1 MNMHIEPVTKKLPIT
16 ILTGFLGSGKTTLL
30 NYILTERHGHRIAV
44 IENEFGEVDVDSDLV
59 LASDEE
65 IFQMQNGCICCFVDV
80 RNDLIDVMKKLLS
93 HKDKFDHIIVET
105 SGLADP
111 TPVATAFFV
120 DRSVADEVELDAI
133 VTLVDAM
140 HIDQHL
146 YDPVLDGSDNQAV
159 NQIVAADRILVNKV
173 DLASEEGLGE
183 LEGSLR
189 KLNQTAPILRSTYG
203 QVDLSNILGVKG
215 FRPSYVRERAEILD
229 IDMDDDRDAHGHH
242 SHDCH
247 DAACSHPD
255 HDHGHHIECHDAACD
270 NPDHHHDHGD
280 KHGHAPVT
288 ALRPHRHDAT
298 VKSHS
303 FVYPQSFDGEK
314 LAGFL
319 KDYLGEHGDDI
330 FRTKGIVSVANDDRF
345 FVLQAVH
352 KLVDFRPDH
361 AWGEDTPKSKFVF
374 IGRNLDRDGI
384 DRNLRACL
392 AA

>member
-1 MNMHIEPVTKKLPIT
+1 MHIEPASQQKLPIT

-44 IENEFGEVDVDSDLV
+44 IENEYGEVDVDSDLV

-120 DRSVADEVELDAI
+120 DRSVADEVELDAV

-159 NQIVAADRILVNKV
+159 NQIVAADRILVNKI
-173 DLASEEGLGE
+173 DLAGE
-183 LEGSLR
+183 DALGSLETSLR
-189 KLNQTAPILRSTYG
+189 RLNQTAPILRSSYG
-203 QVDLSNILGVKG
+203 KVDLSNIIGVKG

-229 IDMDDDRDAHGHH
+229 IDMDDDRDAEHH
-242 SHDCH
+242 HHHDCKERCCDH
-247 DAACSHPD
+247 AH
-255 HDHGHHIECHDAACD
+255 HDHGHH
-270 NPDHHHDHGD
+270 HHHDHGRA
-280 KHGHAPVT
+280 HATP
-288 ALRPHRHDAT
+288 LRPHQHDAT

-303 FVYPQSFDGEK
+303 FVYPEAFDGEK

-319 KDYLGEHGDDI
+319 KGYLGEHGDDI
-330 FRTKGIVSVANDDRF
+330 FRTKGIVSVAGDDRF

-361 AWGEDTPKSKFVF
+361 AWGEDKRKSKFVF
-374 IGRNLDRDGI
+374 IGRNLDRESI

-392 AA
+392 VP

>member
-1 MNMHIEPVTKKLPIT
+1 MNMHIQPAERKLPIT

-44 IENEFGEVDVDSDLV
+44 IENEYGEVDVDSDLV

-120 DRSVADEVELDAI
+120 DRSVAEEVELDAI

-159 NQIVAADRILVNKV
+159 NQIVAADRILVNKI
-173 DLASEEGLGE
+173 DLAEEDALGS

-189 KLNQTAPILRSTYG
+189 KLNQTAPILRSSYG
-203 QVDLSNILGVKG
+203 KVDLSNILGVNG

-229 IDMDDDRDAHGHH
+229 IDLDDDRDAHDHH
-242 SHDCH
+242 DHDCH
-247 DAACSHPD
+247 DAACDHPD
-255 HDHGHHIECHDAACD
+255 HDHA
-270 NPDHHHDHGD
+270 HDHRHGD
-280 KHGHAPVT
+280 QGGKAGPIS
-288 ALRPHRHDAT
+288 LRPHRHDAT

-303 FVYPQSFDGEK
+303 FVYPEPFDGEK
-314 LAGFL
+314 LAAFL
-319 KDYLGEHGDDI
+319 KDYLAEHGDDI
-330 FRTKGIVSVANDDRF
+330 FRTKGIVSVADDERF

-352 KLVDFRPDH
+352 KLVDFRADH
-361 AWGEDTPKSKFVF
+361 AWGEDKPKSKFVF
-374 IGRNLDRDGI
+374 IGRNLDREGI

>member
-1 MNMHIEPVTKKLPIT
+1 MNIHIEPASRQKLPIT

-44 IENEFGEVDVDSDLV
+44 IENEYGEVDVDSDLV

-120 DRSVADEVELDAI
+120 DRNVAEEVELDAV
-133 VTLVDAM
+133 VTLVDAK

-159 NQIVAADRILVNKV
+159 NQIVAADRIIVNKI
-173 DLASEEGLGE
+173 DLAEDEALGS

-189 KLNQTAPILRSTYG
+189 KLNQTAPILRSSYG
-203 QVDLSNILGVKG
+203 KVDLSDILGVNG

-229 IDMDDDRDAHGHH
+229 IDLDDNRDAHGHH
-242 SHDCH
+242 
-247 DAACSHPD
+247 
-255 HDHGHHIECHDAACD
+255 HHECHDAACD
-270 NPDHHHDHGD
+270 HPDHDHARHGHDHD
-280 KHGHAPVT
+280 HRHAS
-288 ALRPHRHDAT
+288 ALKPHRHDAT
-298 VKSHS
+298 VTSHS
-303 FVYPQSFDGEK
+303 FVYPEAFDAEK
-314 LAGFL
+314 LAAFL
-319 KDYLGEHGDDI
+319 EGYLDKHGNDI

-361 AWGEDTPKSKFVF
+361 AWGEDRRKSKFVF
-374 IGRNLDRDGI
+374 IGRNLDRVGI

-392 AA
+392 VP

>member
-1 MNMHIEPVTKKLPIT
+1 MNMHIEPASQQKLPIT

-44 IENEFGEVDVDSDLV
+44 IENEYGEVDVDSDLV

-120 DRSVADEVELDAI
+120 DRSVADEVELDAV

-159 NQIVAADRILVNKV
+159 NQIVAADRILVNKI
-173 DLASEEGLGE
+173 DLAGEDALGS
-183 LEGSLR
+183 LETSLR
-189 KLNQTAPILRSTYG
+189 KLNQTAPILRSSYG
-203 QVDLSNILGVKG
+203 KVDLSNILGVKG

-229 IDMDDDRDAHGHH
+229 IDMDDDRDAEHH
-242 SHDCH
+242 HHHDCKEPCCDH
-247 DAACSHPD
+247 AH
-255 HDHGHHIECHDAACD
+255 HDHGHH
-270 NPDHHHDHGD
+270 HHHDHGRA
-280 KHGHAPVT
+280 HATP
-288 ALRPHRHDAT
+288 LRPHQHDAT

-303 FVYPQSFDGEK
+303 FVYPEAFDGEK

-319 KDYLGEHGDDI
+319 KGYLGEHGDDI
-330 FRTKGIVSVANDDRF
+330 FRTKGIVSVAGDDRF

-361 AWGEDTPKSKFVF
+361 AWGEDKRKSKFVF
-374 IGRNLDRDGI
+374 IGRNLDRESI

-392 AA
+392 VP

>member
-1 MNMHIEPVTKKLPIT
+1 MNMHIEPVSQKLPIT

-159 NQIVAADRILVNKV
+159 NQIVAADRIIVNKI
-173 DLASEEGLGE
+173 DLAGEEALNS
-183 LEGSLR
+183 LETSLR
-189 KLNQTAPILRSTYG
+189 KLNQTAPILRSSYG
-203 QVDLSNILGVKG
+203 VVDLSNILGVNG

-229 IDMDDDRDAHGHH
+229 IDMDDDHDAHGHH
-242 SHDCH
+242 HDECH
-247 DAACSHPD
+247 DAACDHPD
-255 HDHGHHIECHDAACD
+255 HDHGHH
-270 NPDHHHDHGD
+270 HDHG
-280 KHGHAPVT
+280 HGQASV
-288 ALRPHRHDAT
+288 LRPHSHDAT

-303 FVYPQSFDGEK
+303 FVYPHSFDGEK
-314 LAGFL
+314 LATFL
-319 KDYLGEHGDDI
+319 KDYLGERGDDI
-330 FRTKGIVSVANDDRF
+330 FRTKGIVSVANDERF

-361 AWGEDTPKSKFVF
+361 SWGEDTRKSKFVF

>member
-1 MNMHIEPVTKKLPIT
+1 MNMHIQPADRKLPIT

-44 IENEFGEVDVDSDLV
+44 IENEYGEVDVDSDLV

-120 DRSVADEVELDAI
+120 DRNVAEEVELDAI
-133 VTLVDAM
+133 VTLVDAK

-159 NQIVAADRILVNKV
+159 NQIVAADRILVNKI
-173 DLASEEGLGE
+173 DLAEEHALGS

-189 KLNQTAPILRSTYG
+189 KLNQTAPILRSSYG
-203 QVDLSNILGVKG
+203 KVDLSNILGVNG

-229 IDMDDDRDAHGHH
+229 IDLDDDHDHH
-242 SHDCH
+242 DHDCH
-247 DAACSHPD
+247 DVACDHPD
-255 HDHGHHIECHDAACD
+255 HDHGHRHA
-270 NPDHHHDHGD
+270 HGS
-280 KHGHAPVT
+280 
-288 ALRPHRHDAT
+288 ALRPHLHDAT
-298 VKSHS
+298 VKTQS
-303 FVYPQSFDGEK
+303 FVYPEPFDGEK

-319 KDYLGEHGDDI
+319 SGYLGEHGDAI
-330 FRTKGIVSVANDDRF
+330 FRTKGIVSVANDERF

-352 KLVDFRPDH
+352 KLVDFRADH
-361 AWGEDTPKSKFVF
+361 AWGEDDRKSKFVF
-374 IGRNLDRDGI
+374 IGRNLDRDSI

>member
-1 MNMHIEPVTKKLPIT
+1 MHIEPASQQKLPIT

-44 IENEFGEVDVDSDLV
+44 IENEYGEVDVDSDLV

-120 DRSVADEVELDAI
+120 DRSVADEVELDAV

-159 NQIVAADRILVNKV
+159 NQIVAADRILVNKI
-173 DLASEEGLGE
+173 DLAGE
-183 LEGSLR
+183 DALGSLETSLR
-189 KLNQTAPILRSTYG
+189 RLNQTAPILRSSYG
-203 QVDLSNILGVKG
+203 KVDLSNILGVKG

-229 IDMDDDRDAHGHH
+229 IDMDDDRDADHH
-242 SHDCH
+242 HHHNCKEPCCDH
-247 DAACSHPD
+247 AH
-255 HDHGHHIECHDAACD
+255 HDHGHH
-270 NPDHHHDHGD
+270 HHHDHGRA
-280 KHGHAPVT
+280 HATP
-288 ALRPHRHDAT
+288 LRPHQHDAT

-303 FVYPQSFDGEK
+303 FVYPEAFDGEK

-319 KDYLGEHGDDI
+319 KGYLGEHGDDI
-330 FRTKGIVSVANDDRF
+330 FRTKGIVSVAGDDRF

-361 AWGEDTPKSKFVF
+361 AWGEDKRKSKFVF
-374 IGRNLDRDGI
+374 IGRNLDRESI

-392 AA
+392 VP

>member
-1 MNMHIEPVTKKLPIT
+1 MNMHIQPAERKLPIT

-44 IENEFGEVDVDSDLV
+44 IENEYGEVDVDSDLV

-120 DRSVADEVELDAI
+120 DRSVAEEVELDAI

-159 NQIVAADRILVNKV
+159 NQIVAADRILVNKI
-173 DLASEEGLGE
+173 DLAEEDALGS

-189 KLNQTAPILRSTYG
+189 KLNQTAPILRSSYG
-203 QVDLSNILGVKG
+203 KVDLSNILGVNG

-229 IDMDDDRDAHGHH
+229 IDLDDDRDAHGHH
-242 SHDCH
+242 DHDCD
-247 DAACSHPD
+247 DAACDHPD
-255 HDHGHHIECHDAACD
+255 HDHAHAH
-270 NPDHHHDHGD
+270 DHHHGD
-280 KHGHAPVT
+280 EGGKAGPIS
-288 ALRPHRHDAT
+288 LRPHRHDAT

-303 FVYPQSFDGEK
+303 FVYPEPFDGEK
-314 LAGFL
+314 LAAFL
-319 KDYLGEHGDDI
+319 KDYLAEHGDDI
-330 FRTKGIVSVANDDRF
+330 FRTKGIVSVADDERF

-352 KLVDFRPDH
+352 KLVDFRADH
-361 AWGEDTPKSKFVF
+361 AWGEDKPKSKFVF
-374 IGRNLDRDGI
+374 IGRNLDREGI

>member
-1 MNMHIEPVTKKLPIT
+1 MNMHIQPANRKLPIT

-44 IENEFGEVDVDSDLV
+44 IENEYGEVDVDSDLV

-93 HKDKFDHIIVET
+93 HKDKFDHIIVEA

-120 DRSVADEVELDAI
+120 DRNVAEEVELDAI

-159 NQIVAADRILVNKV
+159 NQIVAADRILVNKI
-173 DLASEEGLGE
+173 DLAEEDALGS

-189 KLNQTAPILRSTYG
+189 KLNQTAPILRSSYG
-203 QVDLSNILGVKG
+203 KVDLSNILGVNG

-229 IDMDDDRDAHGHH
+229 IDLDDDHDAHGHH
-242 SHDCH
+242 DHACH
-247 DAACSHPD
+247 DAACEHPD
-255 HDHGHHIECHDAACD
+255 HDHAH
-270 NPDHHHDHGD
+270 DHHHGD
-280 KHGHAPVT
+280 EGGKAGPIS
-288 ALRPHRHDAT
+288 LRPHRHDAT

-303 FVYPQSFDGEK
+303 FVYPEPFDGEK
-314 LAGFL
+314 LAAFL
-319 KDYLGEHGDDI
+319 KDYLAEHGDDI
-330 FRTKGIVSVANDDRF
+330 FRTKGIVSVAGDERF

-352 KLVDFRPDH
+352 KLVDFRADH
-361 AWGEDTPKSKFVF
+361 AWGEDKPKSKFVF
-374 IGRNLDRDGI
+374 IGRNLDRAGI

-392 AA
+392 AT

>member
-1 MNMHIEPVTKKLPIT
+1 MNMHIQPANRKLPIT

-44 IENEFGEVDVDSDLV
+44 IENEYGEVDVDSDLV

-120 DRSVADEVELDAI
+120 DRNVAEEVELDAI

-159 NQIVAADRILVNKV
+159 NQIVAADRILVNKI
-173 DLASEEGLGE
+173 DLAEEEALGS

-189 KLNQTAPILRSTYG
+189 RLNQTAPILRSSYG
-203 QVDLSNILGVKG
+203 KVDLSNILGVNG

-229 IDMDDDRDAHGHH
+229 IDMDNDHDAHGHH
-242 SHDCH
+242 DHDCH
-247 DAACSHPD
+247 DAACEHPD
-255 HDHGHHIECHDAACD
+255 HDHAH
-270 NPDHHHDHGD
+270 DHHHGD
-280 KHGHAPVT
+280 EGGKAGPIS
-288 ALRPHRHDAT
+288 LRPHRHDAT

-303 FVYPQSFDGEK
+303 FVYPEPFDGEK
-314 LAGFL
+314 LAAFL
-319 KDYLGEHGDDI
+319 KDYLAEHGDDI
-330 FRTKGIVSVANDDRF
+330 FRTKGIVSVAGDERF

-352 KLVDFRPDH
+352 KLVDFRADH
-361 AWGEDTPKSKFVF
+361 AWGEDKPKSKFVF
-374 IGRNLDRDGI
+374 IGRNLDRAGI

-392 AA
+392 AT

>member
-1 MNMHIEPVTKKLPIT
+1 MNMHIEPASQQKLPIT

-44 IENEFGEVDVDSDLV
+44 IENEYGEVDVDSDLV

-120 DRSVADEVELDAI
+120 DRSVADEVELDAV

-159 NQIVAADRILVNKV
+159 NQIVAADRILVNKI
-173 DLASEEGLGE
+173 DLAGE
-183 LEGSLR
+183 DALGSLETSLR
-189 KLNQTAPILRSTYG
+189 RLNQTAPILRSSYG
-203 QVDLSNILGVKG
+203 KVDLSNILGVKG

-229 IDMDDDRDAHGHH
+229 IDMDDDRDADHH
-242 SHDCH
+242 HHHNCKEPCCDH
-247 DAACSHPD
+247 AH
-255 HDHGHHIECHDAACD
+255 HDHGHH
-270 NPDHHHDHGD
+270 HHHDHGRA
-280 KHGHAPVT
+280 HATP
-288 ALRPHRHDAT
+288 LRPHQHDAT

-303 FVYPQSFDGEK
+303 FVYPEAFDGEK

-319 KDYLGEHGDDI
+319 KGYLGEHGDDI
-330 FRTKGIVSVANDDRF
+330 FRTKGIVSVAGDDRF

-361 AWGEDTPKSKFVF
+361 AWGEDKRKSKFVF
-374 IGRNLDRDGI
+374 IGRNLDRESI

-392 AA
+392 VP

>member
-1 MNMHIEPVTKKLPIT
+1 MNMHIEPASRQKLPIT

-80 RNDLIDVMKKLLS
+80 RNDLVDVMKKLLS
-93 HKDKFDHIIVET
+93 HKDKFDHIIIET

-120 DRSVADEVELDAI
+120 DRSVADEVELDAV

-159 NQIVAADRILVNKV
+159 NQIVAADRIIVNKI
-173 DLASEEGLGE
+173 DLADEHAIGM

-189 KLNQTAPILRSTYG
+189 KLNQTAPILRSSYG
-203 QVDLSNILGVKG
+203 VVDLSNILGVNG

-229 IDMDDDRDAHGHH
+229 IDMDDDGT
-242 SHDCH
+242 
-247 DAACSHPD
+247 
-255 HDHGHHIECHDAACD
+255 HDHHCHDAACD
-270 NPDHHHDHGD
+270 HADHDHAHHHDGNEHEP
-280 KHGHAPVT
+280 AR
-288 ALRPHRHDAT
+288 RPHQHDAT

-314 LAGFL
+314 LSTFL
-319 KDYLGEHGDDI
+319 KNYLGERGDDI
-330 FRTKGIVSVANDDRF
+330 FRTKGIVSVANDERF

-361 AWGEDTPKSKFVF
+361 AWGEDTRKSKFVF

>member
-1 MNMHIEPVTKKLPIT
+1 MNMHIEPASQQKLPIT

-44 IENEFGEVDVDSDLV
+44 IENEYGEVDVDSDLV

-120 DRSVADEVELDAI
+120 DRSVADEVELDAV

-146 YDPVLDGSDNQAV
+146 YDSVLDGSDNQAV
-159 NQIVAADRILVNKV
+159 NQIVAADRILVNKI
-173 DLASEEGLGE
+173 DLAEEASL
-183 LEGSLR
+183 GSLESSLR
-189 KLNQTAPILRSTYG
+189 RLNQTAPILRSTYG
-203 QVDLSNILGVKG
+203 KVDLSNILGVKG

-229 IDMDDDRDAHGHH
+229 IDMDDD
-242 SHDCH
+242 H
-247 DAACSHPD
+247 DA
-255 HDHGHHIECHDAACD
+255 E
-270 NPDHHHDHGD
+270 HHHHECKEPCCDHTHHHHYD
-280 KHGHAPVT
+280 QQHGREHATV
-288 ALRPHRHDAT
+288 LRPHQHDAT

-303 FVYPQSFDGEK
+303 FVYPEAFDGEK
-314 LAGFL
+314 LGGFL
-319 KDYLGEHGDDI
+319 TNYLGEHGGDI
-330 FRTKGIVSVANDDRF
+330 FRTKGIVSVAGDDRF

-361 AWGEDTPKSKFVF
+361 AWGEDKRKSKFVF
-374 IGRNLDRDGI
+374 IGRNLDRESI

-392 AA
+392 VP

>member
-1 MNMHIEPVTKKLPIT
+1 MNMHIEPANKKLPIT

-120 DRSVADEVELDAI
+120 DRSIADEVELDAI

-159 NQIVAADRILVNKV
+159 NQIVAADRILVNKI
-173 DLASEEGLGE
+173 DLASEEALGS
-183 LEGSLR
+183 LEASLR
-189 KLNQTAPILRSTYG
+189 KLNQTAPILRSSYG
-203 QVDLSNILGVKG
+203 VVDLSNILGVKG
-215 FRPSYVRERAEILD
+215 FRPSYVRERAEILN
-229 IDMDDDRDAHGHH
+229 IDMDDDHGAHHH
-242 SHDCH
+242 EHECH
-247 DAACSHPD
+247 DTACDHPD
-255 HDHGHHIECHDAACD
+255 HDH
-270 NPDHHHDHGD
+270 DHGY
-280 KHGHAPVT
+280 APAS
-288 ALRPHRHDAT
+288 ALRPHSHDAT

-303 FVYPQSFDGEK
+303 FVYPHSFDGEK
-314 LAGFL
+314 LATFL
-319 KDYLGEHGDDI
+319 KDYLGERGDDI
-330 FRTKGIVSVANDDRF
+330 FRTKGIVSVANDERF

-361 AWGEDTPKSKFVF
+361 AWGEDTRKSKFVF

>member
-1 MNMHIEPVTKKLPIT
+1 MHIEPASQQKLPIT

-44 IENEFGEVDVDSDLV
+44 IENEYGEVDVDSDLV

-120 DRSVADEVELDAI
+120 DRSVADEVELDAV

-159 NQIVAADRILVNKV
+159 NQIVAADRILVNKI
-173 DLASEEGLGE
+173 DLAEEKAL
-183 LEGSLR
+183 GSLESSLR
-189 KLNQTAPILRSTYG
+189 RLNQTAPILRSTYG
-203 QVDLSNILGVKG
+203 KVDLSNILGVKG

-229 IDMDDDRDAHGHH
+229 IDMDDDHDAEHHHHDCKEPCCDH
-242 SHDCH
+242 SH
-247 DAACSHPD
+247 
-255 HDHGHHIECHDAACD
+255 HDHGHH
-270 NPDHHHDHGD
+270 HHDHGRA
-280 KHGHAPVT
+280 HAT
-288 ALRPHRHDAT
+288 ALRPHQHDAT

-303 FVYPQSFDGEK
+303 FVYPEAFDGEK
-314 LAGFL
+314 LGGFL
-319 KDYLGEHGDDI
+319 KTYLGEHGGDI
-330 FRTKGIVSVANDDRF
+330 FRTKGIVSVAGDDRF

-361 AWGEDTPKSKFVF
+361 AWGEDKRKSKFVF
-374 IGRNLDRDGI
+374 IGRNLDRESI

-392 AA
+392 VP

>member
-1 MNMHIEPVTKKLPIT
+1 MNMHIEPASKKLPIT

-159 NQIVAADRILVNKV
+159 NQIVAADRILVNKI
-173 DLASEEGLGE
+173 DLASEEALGS
-183 LEGSLR
+183 LEASLR
-189 KLNQTAPILRSTYG
+189 KLNQTAPIMRSTYG
-203 QVDLSNILGVKG
+203 VVDLSNILGVNG
-215 FRPSYVRERAEILD
+215 FRPSYVRERAEILN
-229 IDMDDDRDAHGHH
+229 IDMDNDHDAHGHN
-242 SHDCH
+242 
-247 DAACSHPD
+247 
-255 HDHGHHIECHDAACD
+255 HHECHDAACD
-270 NPDHHHDHGD
+270 HPDHDHGQHHD
-280 KHGHAPVT
+280 CDDTACNHPDHDREHAHGRGHAPAS
-288 ALRPHRHDAT
+288 ALRPHSHDAT

-314 LAGFL
+314 LASFL
-319 KDYLGEHGDDI
+319 KDYLGERGDDI

-361 AWGEDTPKSKFVF
+361 SWGEDARKSKFVF
-374 IGRNLDRDGI
+374 IGRNLDRDAI
-384 DRNLRACL
+384 DGNLRACL

>member
-1 MNMHIEPVTKKLPIT
+1 MNMHIEPASQQKLPIT

-44 IENEFGEVDVDSDLV
+44 IENEYGEVDVDSDLV

-120 DRSVADEVELDAI
+120 DRSVADEVELDAV

-159 NQIVAADRILVNKV
+159 NQIVAADRILVNKI
-173 DLASEEGLGE
+173 DLAEEEAL
-183 LEGSLR
+183 GSLESSLR
-189 KLNQTAPILRSTYG
+189 RLNQTAPILRSSYG
-203 QVDLSNILGVKG
+203 KVDLSNILGVKG

-229 IDMDDDRDAHGHH
+229 IDMDDDHDAGHH
-242 SHDCH
+242 HHDCKEPCCDH
-247 DAACSHPD
+247 AH
-255 HDHGHHIECHDAACD
+255 HDHGHH
-270 NPDHHHDHGD
+270 HHHDHER
-280 KHGHAPVT
+280 APAP
-288 ALRPHRHDAT
+288 ALRPHQHDVT

-303 FVYPQSFDGEK
+303 FVYPEAFDGER

-319 KDYLGEHGDDI
+319 TAYLGEHGGDI
-330 FRTKGIVSVANDDRF
+330 FRTKGIVSVAGDDRF

-361 AWGEDTPKSKFVF
+361 AWGEDRRKSKFVF
-374 IGRNLDRDGI
+374 IGRNLDRESI

-392 AA
+392 VP

>member
-1 MNMHIEPVTKKLPIT
+1 MNMHIEPATQKLPIT

-120 DRSVADEVELDAI
+120 DRSVADEVELDAV
-133 VTLVDAM
+133 VTLVDAK

-159 NQIVAADRILVNKV
+159 NQIVAADRIIVNKI
-173 DLASEEGLGE
+173 DLAGEEALGS
-183 LEGSLR
+183 LERSLR
-189 KLNQTAPILRSTYG
+189 KLNQTAPILRSSYG
-203 QVDLSNILGVKG
+203 VVDLSNILGVNG

-229 IDMDDDRDAHGHH
+229 IDMDDDHDAHGHH
-242 SHDCH
+242 HHECH
-247 DAACSHPD
+247 DGACDHPD
-255 HDHGHHIECHDAACD
+255 HDHVHH
-270 NPDHHHDHGD
+270 PDH
-280 KHGHAPVT
+280 GHSDGKGRAHAA
-288 ALRPHRHDAT
+288 ALRPHSHDAT

-303 FVYPQSFDGEK
+303 FVYPHSFDGEK
-314 LAGFL
+314 LATFL
-319 KDYLGEHGDDI
+319 KDYLGERGDDI

-361 AWGEDTPKSKFVF
+361 SWGEDARKSKFVF

>member
-1 MNMHIEPVTKKLPIT
+1 MNMHIEPASQQKLPIT

-44 IENEFGEVDVDSDLV
+44 IENEYGEVDVDSDLV

-120 DRSVADEVELDAI
+120 DRSVADEVELDAV

-159 NQIVAADRILVNKV
+159 NQIVAADRILVNKI
-173 DLASEEGLGE
+173 DLAEEKAL
-183 LEGSLR
+183 GSLESSLR
-189 KLNQTAPILRSTYG
+189 RLNQTAPILRSTYG
-203 QVDLSNILGVKG
+203 KVDLSNILGVKG

-229 IDMDDDRDAHGHH
+229 IDMDDDHDAEHHHHDCKEPCCDH
-242 SHDCH
+242 SH
-247 DAACSHPD
+247 
-255 HDHGHHIECHDAACD
+255 HDHGHH
-270 NPDHHHDHGD
+270 HHDHGRA
-280 KHGHAPVT
+280 HAT
-288 ALRPHRHDAT
+288 ALRPHQHDAT

-303 FVYPQSFDGEK
+303 FVYPEAFDGEK
-314 LAGFL
+314 LGGFL
-319 KDYLGEHGDDI
+319 KTYLGEHGGDI
-330 FRTKGIVSVANDDRF
+330 FRTKGIVSVAGDDRF

-361 AWGEDTPKSKFVF
+361 AWGEDKRKSKFVF
-374 IGRNLDRDGI
+374 IGRNLDRESI

-392 AA
+392 VP

>member
-1 MNMHIEPVTKKLPIT
+1 MNMHIEPASQQKLPIT

-44 IENEFGEVDVDSDLV
+44 IENEYGEVDVDSDLV

-120 DRSVADEVELDAI
+120 DRSVADEVELDAV

-159 NQIVAADRILVNKV
+159 NQIVAADRILVNKI
-173 DLASEEGLGE
+173 DLAGE
-183 LEGSLR
+183 DALGSLETSLR
-189 KLNQTAPILRSTYG
+189 RLNQTAPILRSSYG
-203 QVDLSNILGVKG
+203 KVDLSNILGVKG

-229 IDMDDDRDAHGHH
+229 IDMDDDRDAEHH
-242 SHDCH
+242 HHHDCKEPCCDH
-247 DAACSHPD
+247 AH
-255 HDHGHHIECHDAACD
+255 HDHGHH
-270 NPDHHHDHGD
+270 HHHDHGRE
-280 KHGHAPVT
+280 HATP
-288 ALRPHRHDAT
+288 LRPHQHDAT

-303 FVYPQSFDGEK
+303 FVYPEAFDGEK

-319 KDYLGEHGDDI
+319 KGYLGEHGDDI
-330 FRTKGIVSVANDDRF
+330 FRTKGIVSVAGDDRF

-361 AWGEDTPKSKFVF
+361 AWGEDKRKSKFVF
-374 IGRNLDRDGI
+374 IGRNLDRESI

-392 AA
+392 VP

>member
-1 MNMHIEPVTKKLPIT
+1 MNMHIEPASKKLPIT

-120 DRSVADEVELDAI
+120 DRSVADEVQLDAV

-159 NQIVAADRILVNKV
+159 NQIVAADRILVNKI
-173 DLASEEGLGE
+173 DLASDEALGS

-189 KLNQTAPILRSTYG
+189 KLNQTAPILRASYG
-203 QVDLSNILGVKG
+203 KVDLSNILGVNG

-229 IDMDDDRDAHGHH
+229 IDMDDDHDAHGHH
-242 SHDCH
+242 HHDCR
-247 DAACSHPD
+247 DTACEHPD
-255 HDHGHHIECHDAACD
+255 HDHA
-270 NPDHHHDHGD
+270 HHHDHG
-280 KHGHAPVT
+280 HTPVSV
-288 ALRPHRHDAT
+288 LRPHSHDAT

-303 FVYPQSFDGEK
+303 FVYPHSFDGEK
-314 LAGFL
+314 LATFL
-319 KDYLGEHGDDI
+319 KDYLGERGDDI
-330 FRTKGIVSVANDDRF
+330 FRTKGIVSVADDERF

-361 AWGEDTPKSKFVF
+361 SWGKDTRKSKFVF

>member
-1 MNMHIEPVTKKLPIT
+1 MNMHIEPASQQKLPIT

-44 IENEFGEVDVDSDLV
+44 IENEYGEVDVDSDLV

-120 DRSVADEVELDAI
+120 DRSVADEVELDAV

-159 NQIVAADRILVNKV
+159 NQIVAADRILVNKI
-173 DLASEEGLGE
+173 DLAEEEAL
-183 LEGSLR
+183 GSLESSLR
-189 KLNQTAPILRSTYG
+189 RLNQTAPILRSSYG
-203 QVDLSNILGVKG
+203 KVDLSNILGVKG

-229 IDMDDDRDAHGHH
+229 IDMDDDHDADHHHHDCKEPCCDH
-242 SHDCH
+242 SH
-247 DAACSHPD
+247 
-255 HDHGHHIECHDAACD
+255 HDHGHH
-270 NPDHHHDHGD
+270 HHHDHGR
-280 KHGHAPVT
+280 AP
-288 ALRPHRHDAT
+288 APSLRPHQHDAT

-303 FVYPQSFDGEK
+303 FVYPEAFDGEK
-314 LAGFL
+314 LGGFL
-319 KDYLGEHGDDI
+319 TTYLGEHGGDI
-330 FRTKGIVSVANDDRF
+330 FRTKGIVSVAGDDRF

-361 AWGEDTPKSKFVF
+361 AWGEDKRKSKFVF
-374 IGRNLDRDGI
+374 IGRNLDRESI

-392 AA
+392 VP

>member
-1 MNMHIEPVTKKLPIT
+1 MNMHIEPANKKLPIT

-80 RNDLIDVMKKLLS
+80 RNDLIEVMKKLLS

-120 DRSVADEVELDAI
+120 DRSVAEEVELDAV

-159 NQIVAADRILVNKV
+159 NQIVAADRILVNKI
-173 DLASEEGLGE
+173 DLASEEALGS
-183 LEGSLR
+183 LEDTLR

-203 QVDLSNILGVKG
+203 KVDLSNILGVNG

-229 IDMDDDRDAHGHH
+229 IDMEDDHDAHGQQHLE
-242 SHDCH
+242 CY
-247 DAACSHPD
+247 DATCNHPD
-255 HDHGHHIECHDAACD
+255 HDHER
-270 NPDHHHDHGD
+270 DHHHDHGHD
-280 KHGHAPVT
+280 RAPASV
-288 ALRPHRHDAT
+288 LRPHQHDAT

-319 KDYLGEHGDDI
+319 KDYLSEYGDDI
-330 FRTKGIVSVANDDRF
+330 FRTKGIVSVANDERF

-361 AWGEDTPKSKFVF
+361 SWGEDTRKSKFVF
-374 IGRNLDRDGI
+374 IGRNLDRDCI

>member
-1 MNMHIEPVTKKLPIT
+1 MNMHIEPASQQKLPIT

-44 IENEFGEVDVDSDLV
+44 IENEYGEVDVDSDLV

-120 DRSVADEVELDAI
+120 DRSVAEEVELDAV

-159 NQIVAADRILVNKV
+159 NQIVAADRILVNKI
-173 DLASEEGLGE
+173 DLAGEEAL
-183 LEGSLR
+183 GSLESSLR
-189 KLNQTAPILRSTYG
+189 RLNQTAPILRSSYG
-203 QVDLSNILGVKG
+203 KVDLSNILGVKG

-229 IDMDDDRDAHGHH
+229 IDMDDD
-242 SHDCH
+242 H
-247 DAACSHPD
+247 DAE
-255 HDHGHHIECHDAACD
+255 HH
-270 NPDHHHDHGD
+270 HHHDCKEPCCD
-280 KHGHAPVT
+280 HAHHDHRHHHHHDQGRAHAT
-288 ALRPHRHDAT
+288 ALRPHQHDAT

-303 FVYPQSFDGEK
+303 FVYPEAFDGEK

-319 KDYLGEHGDDI
+319 KGYLGTHGADI
-330 FRTKGIVSVANDDRF
+330 FRTKGIVSVDGDDRF

-361 AWGEDTPKSKFVF
+361 AWGEDKRKSKFVF
-374 IGRNLDRDGI
+374 IGRNLDRDSI

-392 AA
+392 VP

>member
-1 MNMHIEPVTKKLPIT
+1 MNMHIEPASRKLPIT

-93 HKDKFDHIIVET
+93 HKDKFDHIIIET

-120 DRSVADEVELDAI
+120 DRTVAEEVELDAV

-159 NQIVAADRILVNKV
+159 NQIVAADRIIVNKI
-173 DLASEEGLGE
+173 DLAGEEALGS

-189 KLNQTAPILRSTYG
+189 KLNQTAPILRSSYG
-203 QVDLSNILGVKG
+203 VVDLANILGVKG

-229 IDMDDDRDAHGHH
+229 IDMDEEQDAHHH
-242 SHDCH
+242 HHDCH
-247 DAACSHPD
+247 DAACDHPD
-255 HDHGHHIECHDAACD
+255 HDHA
-270 NPDHHHDHGD
+270 HHDHGD
-280 KHGHAPVT
+280 GHAPET
-288 ALRPHRHDAT
+288 ARRPHQHDVT

-314 LAGFL
+314 LASFL

>member
-1 MNMHIEPVTKKLPIT
+1 MNMHIEPASQQKLPIT

-44 IENEFGEVDVDSDLV
+44 IENEYGEVDVDSDLV

-120 DRSVADEVELDAI
+120 DRSVADEVELDAV

-159 NQIVAADRILVNKV
+159 NQIVAADRILVNKI
-173 DLASEEGLGE
+173 DLAGEEAL
-183 LEGSLR
+183 GSLETSLR
-189 KLNQTAPILRSTYG
+189 RLNQTAPILRSSYG
-203 QVDLSNILGVKG
+203 KVDLSNILGVKG

-229 IDMDDDRDAHGHH
+229 IDMDDDHDADHH
-242 SHDCH
+242 HDHDCKEPCCDH
-247 DAACSHPD
+247 AH
-255 HDHGHHIECHDAACD
+255 HDHGHH
-270 NPDHHHDHGD
+270 HHDHGRE
-280 KHGHAPVT
+280 HAT
-288 ALRPHRHDAT
+288 ALRPHQHDAT

-303 FVYPQSFDGEK
+303 FVYPEAFDGEK

-319 KDYLGEHGDDI
+319 KGYLGEHGDDI
-330 FRTKGIVSVANDDRF
+330 FRTKGIVSVAGDDRF

-361 AWGEDTPKSKFVF
+361 AWGEDKRKSKFVF
-374 IGRNLDRDGI
+374 IGRNLDRDSI

-392 AA
+392 VP

>member
-1 MNMHIEPVTKKLPIT
+1 MHIEPASQQKLPIT

-44 IENEFGEVDVDSDLV
+44 IENEYGEVDVDSDLV

-120 DRSVADEVELDAI
+120 DRSVADEVELDAV

-159 NQIVAADRILVNKV
+159 NQIVAADRILVNKI
-173 DLASEEGLGE
+173 DLAEEEAL
-183 LEGSLR
+183 GSLETSLR
-189 KLNQTAPILRSTYG
+189 RLNQTAPILRSSYG
-203 QVDLSNILGVKG
+203 KVDLSNILGVKG

-229 IDMDDDRDAHGHH
+229 IDMDDDNGVDHHHHHDCSEPCCDHADHAHGHH
-242 SHDCH
+242 HHC
-247 DAACSHPD
+247 
-255 HDHGHHIECHDAACD
+255 HDHGR
-270 NPDHHHDHGD
+270 PY
-280 KHGHAPVT
+280 VS
-288 ALRPHRHDAT
+288 ALRPHQHDAT
-298 VKSHS
+298 VNSHS
-303 FVYPQSFDGEK
+303 FVFPEAFDGEK
-314 LAGFL
+314 LVGFL
-319 KDYLGEHGDDI
+319 KTYLSEHGGDI
-330 FRTKGIVSVANDDRF
+330 FRTKGIVSVAGDDRF

-361 AWGEDTPKSKFVF
+361 AWGEDKRKSKFVF
-374 IGRNLDRDGI
+374 IGRNLDRVSI

-392 AA
+392 VP

>member
-1 MNMHIEPVTKKLPIT
+1 MNMHIEPASQQKLPIT

-44 IENEFGEVDVDSDLV
+44 IENEYGEVDVDSDLV

-120 DRSVADEVELDAI
+120 DRSVADEVELDAV

-159 NQIVAADRILVNKV
+159 NQIVAADRILVNKI
-173 DLASEEGLGE
+173 DLAEEEAL
-183 LEGSLR
+183 GSLESSLR
-189 KLNQTAPILRSTYG
+189 RLNQTAPILRSTYG
-203 QVDLSNILGVKG
+203 KVDLSNILGVKG

-229 IDMDDDRDAHGHH
+229 IDMDDDHDAEHH
-242 SHDCH
+242 PHDCKEPCCDH
-247 DAACSHPD
+247 AH
-255 HDHGHHIECHDAACD
+255 HDHGHH
-270 NPDHHHDHGD
+270 HHHDHGRANAT
-280 KHGHAPVT
+280 AP
-288 ALRPHRHDAT
+288 RPHQHDAT

-303 FVYPQSFDGEK
+303 FVYPEAFDGEK
-314 LAGFL
+314 LGGFL
-319 KDYLGEHGDDI
+319 KTYLGAHGGDI
-330 FRTKGIVSVANDDRF
+330 FRTKGIVSVAGDDRF

-361 AWGEDTPKSKFVF
+361 AWGEDKRKSKFVF
-374 IGRNLDRDGI
+374 IGRNLDRESI

-392 AA
+392 VP